1 MNATA
6 SKSSSVVLFVAAA
19 VIGGGVVA
27 AIMSGAFKNEAATPA
42 AASTVVSAPVAPVPM
57 EPAPAPV
64 TRNVEVAPKVEP
76 KHVEQPV
83 KHASAPVAA
92 APKHV
97 CGNCGVVKS
106 VEEVVKKGDASGG
119 GAVAGAV
126 LGGVAGHQVG
136 EGRGKDLATVI
147 GVVGGAF
154 AGNAVEKNVRK
165 KTEYVVTLSM
175 ADGRTES
182 FTLATAP
189 GYGAGDK
196 VKVIDGSP
204 VKQ

>member
-1 MNATA
+1 MTTAAA
-6 SKSSSVVLFVAAA
+6 SKSSSLILIIGAA

-27 AIMSGAFKNEAATPA
+27 AVMSGAFKNEAATPA
-42 AASTVVSAPVAPVPM
+42 AASTVVSAPVAM
-57 EPAPAPV
+57 EPAPA

-83 KHASAPVAA
+83 KVASAPVAA